1 MLAGASGGTIPST
14 RENNKATPMKDE
26 RPTRTIASIFVRSCL
41 AGYESRKGSSVALLD
56 QAGIDPD
63 ILTNAELRADPE
75 AYSRLIQLI
84 CIGLEDEFF
93 GLSGHSAPTG
103 AFNMMARAC
112 ITSATLGDAL
122 RRCFKFFSM
131 VTPSM
136 HFSLSCQGEEARIAI
151 EHIDKGGLDDHFLI
165 ESLMICLV
173 RWSSWLIGR
182 HLLLNRVDFCHA
194 EPRDIDEYSLMFPCA
209 RNYKQPVNLIVF
221 GSRYLS
227 MPVVQDARSLN
238 EFLSEVPGNLLT
250 RYRHDDSLSARIRR
264 RLANTRYEELPSF
277 EDIASGLNMSTQT
290 LRRRLKGE
298 GNSYREIKDSIRRDI
313 AVYHL
318 LRQDMSI
325 NEIAELTGFAEPS
338 TFHRAFKKWTG
349 LTPGAWREERVTA
362 E

>member
-1 MLAGASGGTIPST
+1 
-14 RENNKATPMKDE
+14 MKDE

-41 AGYESRKGSSVALLD
+41 SGYAARGGDCITLLD
-56 QAGIDPD
+56 HVGIDPN
-63 ILTNAELRADPE
+63 ILENPELRAGPE
-75 AYSRLIQLI
+75 EYSRLIQHMCLE
-84 CIGLEDEFF
+84 LEDEFF
-93 GLSGHSAPTG
+93 GLSGKSAPLG
-103 AFNMMARAC
+103 AFAMMARAC

-122 RRCFKFFSM
+122 KCCFKFFSM
-131 VTPSM
+131 VSTSVR
-136 HFSLSCQGEEARIAI
+136 FSFSCQGEEVRVAI
-151 EHIDKGGLDDHFLI
+151 EHVEPGDVEDHFLI

-173 RWSSWLIGR
+173 RWSSWIIGC
-182 HLLLNRVDFCHA
+182 HLLLNRVDFCRS
-194 EPRDIDEYSLMFPCA
+194 EPREIDEYSLMFPCS
-209 RNYKQPVNLIVF
+209 RNYEQPKNLIVF
-221 GSRYLS
+221 GARYLS

-238 EFLSEVPGNLLT
+238 DFLSELPGNLLT
-250 RYRHDDSLSARIRR
+250 RYRHDDSLSARIRC

-277 EDIASGLNMSTQT
+277 EEIASGLNMSTQT

-349 LTPGAWREERVTA
+349 LTPGAWREERVEA
-362 E
+362 

>member
-1 MLAGASGGTIPST
+1 
-14 RENNKATPMKDE
+14 MKDE

-41 AGYESRKGSSVALLD
+41 SGYAAGGRDCVALLD
-56 QAGIDPD
+56 HVGIDPD
-63 ILTNAELRADPE
+63 ILENPELRADPE
-75 AYSRLIQLI
+75 KYSRLIQHM
-84 CIGLEDEFF
+84 CRELEDEFF
-93 GLSGHSAPTG
+93 GLSGKPAPLG
-103 AFNMMARAC
+103 AFAMMARAC

-122 RRCFKFFSM
+122 KCCFKFFSM
-131 VTPSM
+131 VSTSVR
-136 HFSLSCQGEEARIAI
+136 FSLSVQGEEARIAI
-151 EHIDKGGLDDHFLI
+151 EHAEPGSVDDHFLI

-173 RWSSWLIGR
+173 RWSSWIIGR
-182 HLLLNRVDFCHA
+182 HLLLNRVDFCRS
-194 EPRDIDEYSLMFPCA
+194 EPREIDEYSLMFPCS
-209 RNYKQPVNLIVF
+209 RNYDQPKNLIVF
-221 GSRYLS
+221 GARYLV

-238 EFLSEVPGNLLT
+238 DFLAELPGNLLT

-264 RLANTRYEELPSF
+264 RLANIRYEELPSF
-277 EDIASGLNMSTQT
+277 EEIASGLNMSTQT

-349 LTPGAWREERVTA
+349 LTPGAWREERVEA
-362 E
+362 